1 MNEDLSQ
8 NNNEFKIF
16 GITIEKLSII
26 YGLFLIFWGIMISFL
41 SNSNSL
47 TSYIPSILGIPVFIF
62 GYLSTKFN
70 SKKKLFMHLVVF
82 FGLVIFI
89 GGLDFIRSIIIGNF
103 FANYWADMSKLMMLL
118 TGFFFIYQCVRSFI
132 HARKNRDA
140 NI

>member
-82 FGLVIFI
+82 FGLIIFI

-132 HARKNRDA
+132 HARKNRET

>member
-82 FGLVIFI
+82 FGI
-89 GGLDFIRSIIIGNF
+89 
-103 FANYWADMSKLMMLL
+103 
-118 TGFFFIYQCVRSFI
+118 
-132 HARKNRDA
+132 
-140 NI
+140 

>member
-26 YGLFLIFWGIMISFL
+26 YGLFLIFWGIMISLL

-82 FGLVIFI
+82 FGLIIFI

>member
-1 MNEDLSQ
+1 MNENLNQ
-8 NNNEFKIF
+8 NNDEFKIF
-16 GITIEKLSII
+16 GITIEKLSIL
-26 YGLFLIFWGIMISFL
+26 YGLFLILWGIMISFM

-89 GGLDFIRSIIIGNF
+89 GGLDFIRSVITGNF
-103 FANYWADMSKLMMLL
+103 FTNYWADISKLMMLL
-118 TGFFFIYQCVRSFI
+118 TGFFFIYQCVRSFT
-132 HARKNRDA
+132 HARKNRET

>member
-82 FGLVIFI
+82 FGLIIFI